1 MKLDE
6 TSQFLGHLPAGRAA
20 VAGIP
25 AVPRRAD
32 RHDRGGE
39 LLRLQHDLDHPG
51 VPAAELRGAAALA
64 GYLADLSADAAVLPH
79 HLGADAADRL
89 HHRLLSRLLRPLA
102 DLADGAVPG
111 LHHPVLDLEHHP
123 HDLLD
128 SVPRPQRAD
137 ELRAPAYRHD
147 PRAARVPAVL

>member
-1 MKLDE
+1 MIRRNE
-6 TSQFLGHLPAGRAA
+6 TSQFLGHLSAGRTA
-20 VAGIP
+20 VAGVP

-39 LLRLQHDLDHPG
+39 LLRLQYHPDHPG
-51 VPAAELRGAAALA
+51 LRAAELRGAAALA
-64 GYLADLSADAAVLPH
+64 GHLADLSADAAVFPH

-123 HDLLD
+123 HDLVD
-128 SVPRPQRAD
+128 PVSRPQWAD
-137 ELRAPAYRHD
+137 ELGAVASRLD
-147 PRAARVPAVL
+147 PRA